1 MSIKKSIE
9 KTTKTTE
16 KATAKNT
23 FTFNEST
30 GVLTLKLQV
39 ERTKS
44 GTGLKAV
51 HLTDVKS
58 EKSEYKC
65 IEFADTKGNTVRL
78 YKTGFDYTPKVTQ
91 TKQIALDPQKLA
103 TKLDSAELS
112 VLESILA
119 KLQ

>member
-1 MSIKKSIE
+1 MSTIKKTI
-9 KTTKTTE
+9 TTKSTT
-16 KATAKNT
+16 TAKEVKNT

-30 GVLTLKLQV
+30 GVLTLKLEV

-44 GTGLKAV
+44 GNGFKAK

-65 IEFADTKGNTVRL
+65 VEFSDTKGNVVKL
-78 YKTGFDYTPKVTQ
+78 YKTGFDYVPVVKES
-91 TKQIALDPQKLA
+91 KGIALDPKKLE
-103 TKLDSAELS
+103 KLDSTELS

>member
-9 KTTKTTE
+9 KTTNTTE

-65 IEFADTKGNTVRL
+65 VEFSDTKGNVVKL
-78 YKTGFDYTPKVTQ
+78 YKTGFDYVPAVKESKGIAVDPK
-91 TKQIALDPQKLA
+91 KLA
-103 TKLDSAELS
+103 KLDATELS

>member
-9 KTTKTTE
+9 KTTNTTE
-16 KATAKNT
+16 KATVQNT
-23 FTFNEST
+23 FSYNEST
-30 GVLTLKLQV
+30 GVLTLKLKV
-39 ERTKS
+39 EKTKS

-51 HLTDVKS
+51 NLTDIKS

-91 TKQIALDPQKLA
+91 SKPIAVDPKKLA
-103 TKLDSAELS
+103 KLDATELS